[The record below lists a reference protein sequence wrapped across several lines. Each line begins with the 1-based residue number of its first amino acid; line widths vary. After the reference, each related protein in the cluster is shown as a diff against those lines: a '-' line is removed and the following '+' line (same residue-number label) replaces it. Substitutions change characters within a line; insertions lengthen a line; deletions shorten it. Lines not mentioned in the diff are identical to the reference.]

1 MYVSDGHRHHRDEL
15 LDDLP
20 AEYAS
25 LAADLRALI
34 DAGLIRACSSG
45 PDGAVR
51 FAVCDGEDA
60 AA

>member
-1 MYVSDGHRHHRDEL
+1 MYVSHGHRRHHDEL

-20 AEYAS
+20 GEYAS

-34 DAGLIRACSSG
+34 DAGLIRATRG
-45 PDGAVR
+45 PDRSVR
-51 FAVCDGEDA
+51 FAVCDEDEA

>member
-1 MYVSDGHRHHRDEL
+1 MYVSHGHRRHRDEL

-20 AEYAS
+20 AEFAS

-34 DAGLIRACSSG
+34 DAGLIRATSG
-45 PDGAVR
+45 PDRTVR
-51 FAVCDGEDA
+51 FALCDEEEA

>member
-1 MYVSDGHRHHRDEL
+1 MYVSDGHRRHRDEL

-34 DAGLIRACSSG
+34 DAGLIRATSG
-45 PDGAVR
+45 PDRAVR
-51 FAVCDGEDA
+51 LAVCDGEDA
-60 AA
+60 AV

>member
-1 MYVSDGHRHHRDEL
+1 MYASHGHRRHRDEL

-20 AEYAS
+20 AEFAS

-34 DAGLIRACSSG
+34 DAGLIRATSG
-45 PDGAVR
+45 PDRTVR
-51 FAVCDGEDA
+51 FTVCDGEEA

>member
-1 MYVSDGHRHHRDEL
+1 MYVSDGQRRRRDEL

-20 AEYAS
+20 AEFGS

-34 DAGLIRACSSG
+34 DAGLIRATTG
-45 PDGAVR
+45 PDRAMR
-51 FAVCDGEDA
+51 FAVCDEDEA

>member
-1 MYVSDGHRHHRDEL
+1 MYVSDGHRRHRDEL

-20 AEYAS
+20 AEFAS

-34 DAGLIRACSSG
+34 DAGLIRATAD
-45 PDGAVR
+45 PDRNVR
-51 FAVCDGEDA
+51 FAVCDDEA